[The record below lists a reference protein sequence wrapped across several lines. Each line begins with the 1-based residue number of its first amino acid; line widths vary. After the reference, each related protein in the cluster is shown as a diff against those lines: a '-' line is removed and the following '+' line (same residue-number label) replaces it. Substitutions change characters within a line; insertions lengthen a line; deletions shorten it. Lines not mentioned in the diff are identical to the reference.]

1 MKHLKTGA
9 LWISLLLCSLLAS
22 SQKPAPVNEPNYNMP
37 KLFADL
43 PQQIAVSIPALETLL
58 GLSEGQA
65 VSLPLVGNARLVGV
79 VVSRSNPAD
88 SSVKSIVINA
98 TNRGGA
104 TFTFTRIRNTD
115 GSFDYLGRILSYKNS
130 DAYELVKEAGQY
142 RLVKRHLY
150 DIFSE

>member
-9 LWISLLLCSLLAS
+9 LWMTFLFSSLLATA
-22 SQKPAPVNEPNYNMP
+22 QKPAPVNEPDYNMP

-43 PQQIAVSIPALETLL
+43 PQQIAVNIPALETLL
-58 GLSEGQA
+58 NLAEGQA
-65 VSLPLVGNARLVGV
+65 VNLPLVGNARLAGV

-88 SSVKSIVINA
+88 LNVKSVVINS
-98 TNRGGA
+98 TNRSGA
-104 TFTFTRIRNTD
+104 TFTFTRIRNAD
-115 GSFDYLGRILSYKNS
+115 GTFDYIGRILSYKNS